1 MSKVR
6 LYDKTLELLRKA
18 KGGQKLF
25 SKWAMS
31 TRFEYENRAKSRLKL
46 NNLENSSL
54 LFANL
59 QVVDPQVLPLL
70 SDKQLD
76 SLLKDRTNPRVK
88 SAVKKLAKLTGKEVP
103 TISLDKDRLK
113 SETTRVLSSY
123 KKLIL
128 EPRKMFERFNNE
140 KS

>member
-1 MSKVR
+1 MSKIR

-18 KGGQKLF
+18 KGGKKLF
-25 SKWAMS
+25 GNWAMS

-70 SDKQLD
+70 SDKQLS
-76 SLLKDRTNPRVK
+76 SLLKNRTNRRVK
-88 SAVKKLAKLTGKEVP
+88 SAVKKLEKLTGKEVP
-103 TISLDKDRLK
+103 IISLDKKRLK

>member
-1 MSKVR
+1 MRTVP
-6 LYDKTLELLRKA
+6 
-18 KGGQKLF
+18 
-25 SKWAMS
+25 
-31 TRFEYENRAKSRLKL
+31 RLKL

-103 TISLDKDRLK
+103 TISLDKERLK